1 MMDLDWGDD
10 EVTPKGR
17 PTLAIPPNWMA
28 DPEICAMAAYAYYRI
43 WKPNGKKHWRCME
56 EYFAQTFGFAIRADH
71 FKRAGLVRSPYPS
84 RRYRLRLVS
93 CGRHCFCFCA
103 PKIQPIETLHNDCDC
118 CFCD

>member
-71 FKRAGLVRSPYPS
+71 FKRAGLVRSISIPS
-84 RRYRLRLVS
+84 ISIAIGVLWPSLFLFLCTQDPTYRN
-93 CGRHCFCFCA
+93 A
-103 PKIQPIETLHNDCDC
+103 A
-118 CFCD
+118 